1 MIQALS
7 IDVVLPAKEG
17 FTNNKTSTNIGGLAR
32 RLLFMGCEIESR
44 YCLTFNVIF
53 VP

>member
-17 FTNNKTSTNIGGLAR
+17 FTNNKTSANIGGLAR
-32 RLLFMGCEIESR
+32 RLFIFMGYEIESR
-44 YCLTFNVIF
+44 SHF
-53 VP
+53 